1 MTTSSLQLLAAGLVA
16 LMVMALILGSYAWI
30 RRRAL
35 GMTSDVQ
42 AQLRRMVAPTDGA
55 GAPSVDATTH
65 PPRVL
70 QWGRMVA
77 RRFPAVRG
85 RRARRV
91 EHQLPDA
98 IDLLVN
104 AVRAGYSV
112 PAAMEFVGREM
123 ASPIG
128 PAFQRFH
135 DEQRLGMDMRTA
147 LDGLQERL
155 GTPDAQMLVLALQIQ
170 RETGGNLAEVL
181 ENLGHVVRERLDFRD
196 QVTVLTAESR
206 LSATVLSVLPILLFF
221 VIRVINPGYLGT
233 MTQSTFGQGLLVY
246 ALLSLAIGTIA
257 LRHLAHIEV

>member
-1 MTTSSLQLLAAGLVA
+1 MTTSTLQLLAAGLVA
-16 LMVMALILGSYAWI
+16 LMVIALTLGSYVWL

-35 GMTSDVQ
+35 GLTGDMQ
-42 AQLRRMVAPTDGA
+42 AQLRQMVSPTGGGAASTVQDAP
-55 GAPSVDATTH
+55 
-65 PPRVL
+65 R
-70 QWGRMVA
+70 QWRLMQRARAVA
-77 RRFPAVRG
+77 RRLPTVVA
-85 RRARRV
+85 RRTHRV

-123 ASPIG
+123 ASPVG

-147 LDGLQERL
+147 LDGLRERL

-196 QVTVLTAESR
+196 QVAVLTAESR
-206 LSATVLSVLPILLFF
+206 LSATVLSVLPVMLFF
-221 VIRVINPGYLGT
+221 VIRMINPGYLGT
-233 MTQSTFGQGLLVY
+233 MTQSTFGQGLMLY
-246 ALLSLAIGTIA
+246 AVLSLMIGTIA